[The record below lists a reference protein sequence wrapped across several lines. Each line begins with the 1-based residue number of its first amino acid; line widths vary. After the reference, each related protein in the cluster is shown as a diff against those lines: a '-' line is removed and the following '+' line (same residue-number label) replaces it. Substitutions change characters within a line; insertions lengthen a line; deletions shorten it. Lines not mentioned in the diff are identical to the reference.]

1 MMKDRG
7 NGHRSGKMNDTWGAP
22 LVVWSVQCGVARVRE
37 CPGMEQKSDWTIKA
51 DCIVGIKIADWTLPF
66 NVVFL
71 QLSYVKTL
79 IRHKLI
85 SSENKSSKS

>member
-1 MMKDRG
+1 
-7 NGHRSGKMNDTWGAP
+7 MNDTCGAL

-37 CPGMEQKSDWTIKA
+37 CPGMEQKLDWIIKA
-51 DCIVGIKIADWTLPF
+51 DCIAGIETADRILPF

-71 QLSYVKTL
+71 QLSYVKTS

-85 SSENKSSKS
+85 SFENKSSKS